1 MRFKNN
7 DIATLTLT
15 FGVGI
20 ILILMSMLTSCSHKV
35 RYITETVEVPK
46 IQKEYVNRVDSIYIK
61 DVDSVFV
68 DRYLKS
74 DTQYIETTKIKYRD
88 RYALHTDTLLKTDSI
103 FVPVRYD
110 NPELLSEID
119 TLNHK
124 LNESA
129 VKEKLHKHT
138 IKMYNYTLLI
148 GALCLILFNLNKIK
162 KIFKWLIKFI
172 KKLI

>member
-35 RYITETVEVPK
+35 RYITQTVEVPK
-46 IQKEYVNRVDSIYIK
+46 IQKEYVNRIDSVFIK
-61 DVDSVFV
+61 DVDSIYT
-68 DRYLKS
+68 DRYIKS
-74 DTQYIETTKIKYRD
+74 DTVYIEKNRIKYRN
-88 RYALHTDTLLKTDSI
+88 RYALHTDTILRTDSVFVPLKYQDPALIEEINKIKTD
-103 FVPVRYD
+103 
-110 NPELLSEID
+110 
-119 TLNHK
+119 
-124 LNESA
+124 SA

-148 GALCLILFNLNKIK
+148 GLICLALFNFDKIK
-162 KIFKWLIKFI
+162 KLIKWLIKFI

>member
-35 RYITETVEVPK
+35 RYVTQTVEVPK
-46 IQKEYVNRVDSIYIK
+46 IQKEYVNRVDSVFIK
-61 DVDSVFV
+61 DVDSIYV

-110 NPELLSEID
+110 NPDLISEI
-119 TLNHK
+119 NK
-124 LNESA
+124 LKTDSA

>member
-15 FGVGI
+15 LGIGI
-20 ILILMSMLTSCSHKV
+20 ILILLSMLTSCSHKV
-35 RYITETVEVPK
+35 RYITQTVEIPK
-46 IQKEYVNRVDSIYIK
+46 IQKEYVNRVDSVFIK

-74 DTQYIETTKIKYRD
+74 DTQYIETTKIKYRN
-88 RYALHTDTLLKTDSI
+88 RYALHTDTILKTDSI
-103 FVPVRYD
+103 FVPVKYQD
-110 NPELLSEID
+110 PALIEEINKIKTD
-119 TLNHK
+119 
-124 LNESA
+124 SA

-138 IKMYNYTLLI
+138 IEVYNYTLLI
-148 GALCLILFNLNKIK
+148 GLLCLALFNLNKIK

-172 KKLI
+172 KRLI

>member
-15 FGVGI
+15 LGVGI

-35 RYITETVEVPK
+35 RYVTQTVEIPK
-46 IQKEYVNRVDSIYIK
+46 IQKEYVNRVDSVFIK
-61 DVDSVFV
+61 DVDSIYV

-74 DTQYIETTKIKYRD
+74 DTQYIETTKIKYRN
-88 RYALHTDTLLKTDSI
+88 RYALHTDTVLKTDSI
-103 FVPVRYD
+103 FVPVKYQD
-110 NPELLSEID
+110 PTLIEEINKIKTD
-119 TLNHK
+119 
-124 LNESA
+124 SA
-129 VKEKLHKHT
+129 VKDKLHKHT

-148 GALCLILFNLNKIK
+148 GALCLILFNFDKLK
-162 KIFKWLIKFI
+162 KLIKWLIKFI

>member
-35 RYITETVEVPK
+35 RYVTQTVEIPK

-61 DVDSVFV
+61 DVDSIYT
-68 DRYLKS
+68 DRYIKS
-74 DTQYIETTKIKYRD
+74 DTVYIEKNRIKYRN

-103 FVPVRYD
+103 FVPLKYQD
-110 NPELLSEID
+110 PALIEEIGKIKTD
-119 TLNHK
+119 
-124 LNESA
+124 SA

-148 GALCLILFNLNKIK
+148 GALFLILFNFNKIK

-172 KKLI
+172 KRLI

>member
-20 ILILMSMLTSCSHKV
+20 ILILMSMLTSCSQKV
-35 RYITETVEVPK
+35 RYVTQTVEVPK
-46 IQKEYVNRVDSIYIK
+46 IQKEYVNRIDSIYIK
-61 DVDSVFV
+61 DIDSIYV

-74 DTQYIETTKIKYRD
+74 DTQYIETTKIKYRN

-110 NPELLSEID
+110 NPELLSEINKIKTD
-119 TLNHK
+119 
-124 LNESA
+124 SA

-138 IKMYNYTLLI
+138 IKVYNYTLLI

>member
-20 ILILMSMLTSCSHKV
+20 ILILMSMLTSCSQKV
-35 RYITETVEVPK
+35 RYVTQTVEIPK

-61 DVDSVFV
+61 DIDSVFV

-74 DTQYIETTKIKYRD
+74 DTQYIETTKIKYRN
-88 RYALHTDTLLKTDSI
+88 RYALHTDTVLQTDSI
-103 FVPVRYD
+103 FVPVRYKD
-110 NPELLSEID
+110 PALLEEIG
-119 TLNHK
+119 K
-124 LNESA
+124 LKTDSA

-138 IKMYNYTLLI
+138 IKVYNYTLLI
-148 GALCLILFNLNKIK
+148 GALCLILFNFDKIK

-172 KKLI
+172 KRLI

>member
-35 RYITETVEVPK
+35 RYVTQTVEIPK

-74 DTQYIETTKIKYRD
+74 DTQYIETTKIKYRN

-119 TLNHK
+119 K
-124 LNESA
+124 LKTDSA

-148 GALCLILFNLNKIK
+148 GALCLILFNFNKIK

-172 KKLI
+172 KRLI

>member
-7 DIATLTLT
+7 DIVTMTLT
-15 FGVGI
+15 VGI
-20 ILILMSMLTSCSHKV
+20 GIALILLSMLTSCSHKV
-35 RYITETVEVPK
+35 RYITQTVEVPK

-74 DTQYIETTKIKYRD
+74 DTQYIETTKIKYRN

-110 NPELLSEID
+110 NPELLSEIG
-119 TLNHK
+119 K
-124 LNESA
+124 LKTDSA

-148 GALCLILFNLNKIK
+148 GALCLILFNFNKIK

-172 KKLI
+172 KRFI

>member
-35 RYITETVEVPK
+35 RYVTQTVEIPK

-61 DVDSVFV
+61 DVDSIYT
-68 DRYLKS
+68 DRYIKS
-74 DTQYIETTKIKYRD
+74 DTVYIEKNRIKYRD

-110 NPELLSEID
+110 NPALLEEIG
-119 TLNHK
+119 K
-124 LNESA
+124 LKTDSA

-148 GALCLILFNLNKIK
+148 GALCLILFNFNKIK

-172 KKLI
+172 KRLI

>member
-35 RYITETVEVPK
+35 RYVTQTVEIPK

-74 DTQYIETTKIKYRD
+74 DTQYIETTKIKYRN
-88 RYALHTDTLLKTDSI
+88 RYAIHTDTLLKTDSI
-103 FVPVRYD
+103 FVPVKYQD
-110 NPELLSEID
+110 PTLIEEI
-119 TLNHK
+119 NK
-124 LNESA
+124 LKTDSA
-129 VKEKLHKHT
+129 VKEKIYKNT
-138 IKMYNYTLLI
+138 IKVHRYVILI
-148 GALCLILFNLNKIK
+148 GLLCVALFNFDKVK
-162 KIFKWLIKFI
+162 KLIKWLIKFI
-172 KKLI
+172 KRLI

>member
-20 ILILMSMLTSCSHKV
+20 ILILLSMLTSCSHKV

-88 RYALHTDTLLKTDSI
+88 RYAIHTDTVLKTDSI

-110 NPELLSEID
+110 NPDLISEINKIKTD
-119 TLNHK
+119 
-124 LNESA
+124 SA

-138 IKMYNYTLLI
+138 VKMYNYTLLI

>member
-35 RYITETVEVPK
+35 RYITQTVEVPK

-103 FVPVRYD
+103 FVPVRYQD
-110 NPELLSEID
+110 PALIEEI
-119 TLNHK
+119 NK
-124 LNESA
+124 LKTNSA

-138 IKMYNYTLLI
+138 IKIYNYTLLI
-148 GALCLILFNLNKIK
+148 GLICLALFNFDKIK
-162 KIFKWLIKFI
+162 KFIKLLIKFI
-172 KKLI
+172 KRLI

>member
-35 RYITETVEVPK
+35 RYITQTVEVPK
-46 IQKEYVNRVDSIYIK
+46 IQKEYVNRVDSVFIK
-61 DVDSVFV
+61 DIDSVFV

-88 RYALHTDTLLKTDSI
+88 RYALHTDTILKTDSI
-103 FVPVRYD
+103 FVPLKYD
-110 NPELLSEID
+110 NPELLSEINKIKTD
-119 TLNHK
+119 
-124 LNESA
+124 SA

-138 IKMYNYTLLI
+138 ISMYNYALLL
-148 GALCLILFNLNKIK
+148 GGLCLILFNLNKIK

>member
-15 FGVGI
+15 LGVGI
-20 ILILMSMLTSCSHKV
+20 ILILLSMLTSCSPKV
-35 RYITETVEVPK
+35 RYVTQTVEVPK

-88 RYALHTDTLLKTDSI
+88 RYALHTDTLLQTDSI
-103 FVPVRYD
+103 FVPVRYQD
-110 NPELLSEID
+110 PALIEEIG
-119 TLNHK
+119 K
-124 LNESA
+124 LKTDSA

-138 IKMYNYTLLI
+138 IKVYRYAILI
-148 GALCLILFNLNKIK
+148 FVLCLILFNLNKIK
-162 KIFKWLIKFI
+162 KIFKFLID
-172 KKLI
+172 LIRKVI

>member
-35 RYITETVEVPK
+35 RYVTQTVEIPK
-46 IQKEYVNRVDSIYIK
+46 IQKEYVNRVDSVFIK

-74 DTQYIETTKIKYRD
+74 DTQYIETTKIKYRN
-88 RYALHTDTLLKTDSI
+88 RYALHTDTILKTDSI

-110 NPELLSEID
+110 NPDLISEI
-119 TLNHK
+119 NK
-124 LNESA
+124 LKTDSA

>member
-20 ILILMSMLTSCSHKV
+20 ILILMSMLTSCSQKV
-35 RYITETVEVPK
+35 RYVTQTVEIPK

-61 DVDSVFV
+61 DVDSIYT
-68 DRYLKS
+68 DRYIKS
-74 DTQYIETTKIKYRD
+74 DTVYIEKNKIKYRN
-88 RYALHTDTLLKTDSI
+88 RYALHTDTVLQTDSI
-103 FVPVRYD
+103 FVPVRYKD
-110 NPELLSEID
+110 PALLEEIG
-119 TLNHK
+119 K
-124 LNESA
+124 LKTDSA

-138 IKMYNYTLLI
+138 IKVYNYTLLI
-148 GALCLILFNLNKIK
+148 GALCLILFNFNKIK

-172 KKLI
+172 KRLI

>member
-20 ILILMSMLTSCSHKV
+20 ILILLSMLTSCSQKV
-35 RYITETVEVPK
+35 RYVTQTVEVPK
-46 IQKEYVNRVDSIYIK
+46 IHKEYVNRIDSIYIK
-61 DVDSVFV
+61 DIDSIYT
-68 DRYLKS
+68 DRYIKS
-74 DTQYIETTKIKYRD
+74 DTVYIEKNRIKYRN
-88 RYALHTDTLLKTDSI
+88 RYAIHTDTLLKTDSI
-103 FVPVRYD
+103 FIPVRYQD
-110 NPELLSEID
+110 PALIEEINKIKTD
-119 TLNHK
+119 
-124 LNESA
+124 SA
-129 VKEKLHKHT
+129 VKEKIYNHS
-138 IKMYNYTLLI
+138 IKVHRYVILI

>member
-20 ILILMSMLTSCSHKV
+20 ILILLSMLTSCSHKV
-35 RYITETVEVPK
+35 RYITQTVEIPK
-46 IQKEYVNRVDSIYIK
+46 IQKEYVNRVDSIYVK
-61 DVDSVFV
+61 DVDSIYV

-119 TLNHK
+119 K
-124 LNESA
+124 LKTDSA

-148 GALCLILFNLNKIK
+148 FVLCLILFNLNKIK
-162 KIFKWLIKFI
+162 KIFKFLID
-172 KKLI
+172 LIRKVI

>member
-35 RYITETVEVPK
+35 RYVTQTVEIPK

-61 DVDSVFV
+61 DIDSVFV

-74 DTQYIETTKIKYRD
+74 DTQYIETTKIKYRN
-88 RYALHTDTLLKTDSI
+88 RYAIHTDTILRTDSV
-103 FVPVRYD
+103 FVPLRYD
-110 NPELLSEID
+110 NPELLSEIG
-119 TLNHK
+119 K
-124 LNESA
+124 LKTDSA
-129 VKEKLHKHT
+129 IKEKLHKHT
-138 IKMYNYTLLI
+138 IKMYNYVILI
-148 GALCLILFNLNKIK
+148 GLLCVVLFNLDKIK
-162 KIFKWLIKFI
+162 KLIKWLIKFI
-172 KKLI
+172 KRLI

>member
-7 DIATLTLT
+7 EIATLTLT

-35 RYITETVEVPK
+35 RYVTQTVEIPK

-74 DTQYIETTKIKYRD
+74 DTQYIETTKIKYRN

-110 NPELLSEID
+110 NPELLSEIG
-119 TLNHK
+119 K
-124 LNESA
+124 LKTDSA

-148 GALCLILFNLNKIK
+148 GLICVALFNFDKVK
-162 KIFKWLIKFI
+162 KLIKWLIKFI
-172 KKLI
+172 KRLI

>member
-35 RYITETVEVPK
+35 RYVTQTVEIPK

-61 DVDSVFV
+61 DVDSVYT
-68 DRYLKS
+68 DRYIKS
-74 DTQYIETTKIKYRD
+74 DTVYIEKNRIKYRN
-88 RYALHTDTLLKTDSI
+88 RYALHTDTLLQTDSI
-103 FVPVRYD
+103 FVPLRYD
-110 NPELLSEID
+110 NPDLIREIG
-119 TLNHK
+119 K
-124 LNESA
+124 LKKDSA
-129 VKEKLHKHT
+129 VKEKMHKHT

-172 KKLI
+172 KRLI

>member
-35 RYITETVEVPK
+35 RYITQTVEVPK

-110 NPELLSEID
+110 NPELLSEINKIKTD
-119 TLNHK
+119 
-124 LNESA
+124 SA

-138 IKMYNYTLLI
+138 IKVYNYTLLI

>member
-7 DIATLTLT
+7 DIATLTIT

-20 ILILMSMLTSCSHKV
+20 ILILLSMLTSCSHKV
-35 RYITETVEVPK
+35 RYITQTVEIPK
-46 IQKEYVNRVDSIYIK
+46 IQKEFVNRVDSIYIK

-88 RYALHTDTLLKTDSI
+88 RYALHTDTILRTDSI
-103 FVPVRYD
+103 FVPLKYQD
-110 NPELLSEID
+110 PALIEEINKIKTD
-119 TLNHK
+119 
-124 LNESA
+124 SA

-138 IKMYNYTLLI
+138 ISMYNYTLLI

-172 KKLI
+172 KRLI

>member
-15 FGVGI
+15 LGVGI

-35 RYITETVEVPK
+35 RYITQTVEIPK
-46 IQKEYVNRVDSIYIK
+46 IQKESVNRVDSIYIK
-61 DVDSVFV
+61 DIDSVFV

-74 DTQYIETTKIKYRD
+74 DTQYIETTKIKYRN

-110 NPELLSEID
+110 NPALLEEINKIKTD
-119 TLNHK
+119 
-124 LNESA
+124 SA

-138 IKMYNYTLLI
+138 VKVYNYVILI
-148 GALCLILFNLNKIK
+148 SALCLILFNLNKIK

-172 KKLI
+172 KRLI

>member
-35 RYITETVEVPK
+35 RYITQTVEIPK

-88 RYALHTDTLLKTDSI
+88 RYALHTDTVLQTDSI
-103 FVPVRYD
+103 FVPVKYQD
-110 NPELLSEID
+110 PTLIEEINNLKTD
-119 TLNHK
+119 
-124 LNESA
+124 SA

-138 IKMYNYTLLI
+138 IKVYNYTLLI
-148 GALCLILFNLNKIK
+148 GALCLILFNFDKIK
-162 KIFKWLIKFI
+162 KLIKFI
-172 KKLI
+172 KRLI

>member
-35 RYITETVEVPK
+35 RYVTQTVEIPK

-74 DTQYIETTKIKYRD
+74 DTQYIETTKIKYRN
-88 RYALHTDTLLKTDSI
+88 RYALHTDTVLKTDSI
-103 FVPVRYD
+103 FVPVRYQD
-110 NPELLSEID
+110 PTLIEEIG
-119 TLNHK
+119 K
-124 LNESA
+124 LKTDSA

-148 GALCLILFNLNKIK
+148 GLLCVALFNFNKIK

-172 KKLI
+172 KRLI

>member
-15 FGVGI
+15 LGVGI

-35 RYITETVEVPK
+35 RYVTQTLEIPK
-46 IQKEYVNRVDSIYIK
+46 IQKEYVNRVDSVFIK
-61 DVDSVFV
+61 DIDSVFV

-119 TLNHK
+119 K
-124 LNESA
+124 LKTDSA
-129 VKEKLHKHT
+129 VKEKLHNHT
-138 IKMYNYTLLI
+138 IKVYNYTLLI
-148 GALCLILFNLNKIK
+148 GALCLILFNFNKIK

-172 KKLI
+172 KRLI

>member
-20 ILILMSMLTSCSHKV
+20 ILILLSMLTSCSHKV
-35 RYITETVEVPK
+35 RYVTQTVEVPK

-61 DVDSVFV
+61 DIDSVFV

-88 RYALHTDTLLKTDSI
+88 RYALHTDTLLKIDSI

-110 NPELLSEID
+110 NPDLSSEI
-119 TLNHK
+119 NK
-124 LNESA
+124 LNTDSA
-129 VKEKLHKHT
+129 VKDKLHKHT

>member
-35 RYITETVEVPK
+35 RYVTQTVEIPK

-74 DTQYIETTKIKYRD
+74 DTQYIETTKIKYRN

-110 NPELLSEID
+110 NPELLSEIG
-119 TLNHK
+119 K
-124 LNESA
+124 LKTDSA

-148 GALCLILFNLNKIK
+148 GALCLILFNFDKVK
-162 KIFKWLIKFI
+162 KLIKWLIKFI
-172 KKLI
+172 KRLI

>member
-35 RYITETVEVPK
+35 RYITQTVEVPK
-46 IQKEYVNRVDSIYIK
+46 IQKEYVNRVDSVFIK

-88 RYALHTDTLLKTDSI
+88 RYALHTDTVLKTDSI

-110 NPELLSEID
+110 NPDLISEIA
-119 TLNHK
+119 K
-124 LNESA
+124 LKTDSA
-129 VKEKLHKHT
+129 VQEKLHKHT

-162 KIFKWLIKFI
+162 KIFKLFIKFI

>member
-35 RYITETVEVPK
+35 RYITQTVEVPK

-88 RYALHTDTLLKTDSI
+88 RYALHTDTLLQTDSI
-103 FVPVRYD
+103 FVPVQYQD
-110 NPELLSEID
+110 PTLIEEI
-119 TLNHK
+119 NK
-124 LNESA
+124 LKTDSA

-138 IKMYNYTLLI
+138 ISMYNYTLLI

>member
-15 FGVGI
+15 LGVGI

-35 RYITETVEVPK
+35 RYVTQTVEIPK
-46 IQKEYVNRVDSIYIK
+46 IQKEYVNRLDSIYIK

-74 DTQYIETTKIKYRD
+74 DTQYIETTKIKYRN
-88 RYALHTDTLLKTDSI
+88 RYALHTDTILKTDSI
-103 FVPVRYD
+103 FVPVKYQD
-110 NPELLSEID
+110 PALIEEINKIKTD
-119 TLNHK
+119 
-124 LNESA
+124 SA
-129 VKEKLHKHT
+129 VKEKLHRHT

-148 GALCLILFNLNKIK
+148 GVICLALFNFDKIK
-162 KIFKWLIKFI
+162 KLIKWLIKFI
-172 KKLI
+172 KRLI

>member
-20 ILILMSMLTSCSHKV
+20 ILILLSMLTSCSHKV
-35 RYITETVEVPK
+35 RYVTQTVEIPK

-61 DVDSVFV
+61 DVDSIYT
-68 DRYLKS
+68 DRYIKS
-74 DTQYIETTKIKYRD
+74 DTVYIEKNRIKYRN
-88 RYALHTDTLLKTDSI
+88 RYALHTDTILKTDSI
-103 FVPVRYD
+103 FIPVKYQD
-110 NPELLSEID
+110 PALIEEINKIKTD
-119 TLNHK
+119 
-124 LNESA
+124 SA

-148 GALCLILFNLNKIK
+148 GALCLILFNFNKIK

-172 KKLI
+172 KRLI

>member
-15 FGVGI
+15 LGIGI
-20 ILILMSMLTSCSHKV
+20 ILILLSMLTSCSHKV

-46 IQKEYVNRVDSIYIK
+46 IKKEYVNRVDSIYIK

-103 FVPVRYD
+103 FVPVKYQD
-110 NPELLSEID
+110 STLIEEINKIKTD
-119 TLNHK
+119 
-124 LNESA
+124 SA
-129 VKEKLHKHT
+129 VKEKLHIHT
-138 IKMYNYTLLI
+138 VKMYRYVILI
-148 GALCLILFNLNKIK
+148 FVLCLILFNLNKIK
-162 KIFKWLIKFI
+162 KIFKFLID
-172 KKLI
+172 LIRKVI